1 MARRAAWTFDPR
13 LLRLRPL
20 GIDAAGRALA
30 SSTTAPK
37 TNQERSRALQL
48 PGWRLATVRCTGRA
62 TPAYAWHCGSR
73 AVRER
78 DERTSSNPGV
88 CSRRRVTPARACE
101 AVVRGR
107 SRRVVEGRGRTRGAR
122 PPSR

>member
-62 TPAYAWHCGSR
+62 TPAYTWHCGSR

-78 DERTSSNPGV
+78 DERTSSIALV
-88 CSRRRVTPARACE
+88 SRT
-101 AVVRGR
+101 
-107 SRRVVEGRGRTRGAR
+107 GADTLALGI
-122 PPSR
+122 

>member
-37 TNQERSRALQL
+37 TNHERSRALQL

-78 DERTSSNPGV
+78 DERTSSFASV
-88 CSRRRVTPARACE
+88 STPTIDTLARTRKRQSLLARA
-101 AVVRGR
+101 
-107 SRRVVEGRGRTRGAR
+107 
-122 PPSR
+122 